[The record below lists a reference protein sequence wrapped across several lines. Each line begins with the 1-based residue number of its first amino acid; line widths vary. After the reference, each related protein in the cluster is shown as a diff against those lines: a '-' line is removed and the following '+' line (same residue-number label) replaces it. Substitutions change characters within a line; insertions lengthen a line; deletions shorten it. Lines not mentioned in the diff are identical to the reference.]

1 MNYKEALKDKDYRFR
16 YIYLDG
22 KKVGVVVMLR
32 DGKVGMSFCSPRDQF
47 HKAKGR
53 FMAYQRAVKGKK
65 IFCPQWLPAGILDVV
80 QETVVYLHGIMSAK
94 GYTV

>member
-65 IFCPQWLPAGILDVV
+65 NILSPVVTSRHFGRCAGNSCLF
-80 QETVVYLHGIMSAK
+80 T
-94 GYTV
+94 